1 MRNRFD
7 QELSALNNELI
18 EMGALIERAIDDA
31 SRALLEKDPALA
43 RQAIGQGARVDEK
56 EKQIERRCLRLLL
69 QQQPVAAD
77 LRMISTALKMITDME
92 RIGDQA
98 EDISEIALRLIDDG
112 CAGSLEHIPQ
122 MAWATVRMVTGAVD
136 AFVARDL
143 DRARAVIAWRR
154 HRRRPLQ
161 PGAGRY
167 RPPHPGGRRG
177 RGRGD
182 RPCDGRQILRADRR
196 PRDQHRRVGGLFD
209 HRRTR
214 QRAGHLTRKRRGLE
228 WPRGSIWWRTTRAS
242 ASWCSTRWRAQR
254 L

>member
-1 MRNRFD
+1 M
-7 QELSALNNELI
+7 
-18 EMGALIERAIDDA
+18 
-31 SRALLEKDPALA
+31 
-43 RQAIGQGARVDEK
+43 DEK

-143 DRARAVIAWRR
+143 DRARAVIACDDIVDDLFNQVRDDIVR
-154 HRRRPLQ
+154 LIRED
-161 PGAGRY
+161 GADGEEAIDLVMVAKYFERI
-167 RPPHPGGRRG
+167 
-177 RGRGD
+177 GD
-182 RPCDGRQILRADRR
+182 HATNIAEWVAFSITGE
-196 PRDQHRRVGGLFD
+196 HGNERV
-209 HRRTR
+209 
-214 QRAGHLTRKRRGLE
+214 
-228 WPRGSIWWRTTRAS
+228 I
-242 ASWCSTRWRAQR
+242 
-254 L
+254 

>member
-98 EDISEIALRLIDDG
+98 SDISEMVMSVELDPAAHAI
-112 CAGSLEHIPQ
+112 HIGD
-122 MAWATVRMVTGAVD
+122 MARATIGMVTDSID
-136 AFVARDL
+136 AYVRRDL
-143 DRARAVIAWRR
+143 ALV
-154 HRRRPLQ
+154 
-161 PGAGRY
+161 
-167 RPPHPGGRRG
+167 
-177 RGRGD
+177 
-182 RPCDGRQILRADRR
+182 
-196 PRDQHRRVGGLFD
+196 RRVIEADDVVDNLFLTVKSELLAGLKINPAEGEAPLDLLMIAKYYERIGD
-209 HRRTR
+209 HATNI
-214 QRAGHLTRKRRGLE
+214 AE
-228 WPRGSIWWRTTRAS
+228 WVEFSITGVHKGE
-242 ASWCSTRWRAQR
+242 
-254 L
+254 LLG